1 MKTVK
6 APAVASQDRN
16 IKATTA
22 RVVGELRLTD
32 FQRKYAEAL
41 SNGMTDVL
49 SSHGHLRNLNE
60 RLLTHYENTFSKI
73 PDLELPSAIKQTL
86 ALSFSKWMRQSE
98 LPEVGPYIFKIFPP
112 SIVVWVSKRVS
123 KIEKLRR
130 KAYKHRLLFSILS
143 VKRVMPGVSKEFIL
157 KSYEKHGKLL
167 STAGKT
173 PENILEYARKVSIEF
188 GKKVAMLY
196 DPTKTVLPS
205 RSSCYEA
212 KKSEG
217 GQWGLLK
224 ENAKD
229 DFSYIRSEPTV
240 LVLSG
245 APGCGKSRIVN
256 LIAGRLCLNMGI
268 PMGKSIYTRNCSVKH
283 WDGYCG
289 QPITVLD
296 DWGQDVQLGEDVS
309 QLIALVTDNQYV
321 LPMASLIEKG
331 TTFTSKFIIVCTNRF
346 QLGLLPVLGGSLL
359 SRELYDYRALYR
371 RIHFGVRLIDA
382 KTDGSIKYIKLD
394 KIFNLCGYAGEQE
407 NPHEIFANLT
417 RKDSLQPC
425 QVELVSRGDFVQTYA
440 DLIRKHSEGHLNSI
454 SLDLPEAFTK
464 YKWHQTLYDFRFG
477 IDSETGQKI
486 YPGKHY
492 SDRISFNMFPDET
505 IPCRVMTCA
514 VNNKP
519 LAVRMITKGSVDGR
533 CLKPLQIAMWKALQS
548 DKKFFCTGNPDVQE
562 GFNLNL
568 MRNLKDDEYYL
579 SGDYDASTDRL
590 HLDLSMEILEG
601 ILSQI
606 NHEPTKRWARYE
618 FGEHQIEYPPWTNIK
633 TITQKRGQ
641 LMGNLLSFPI
651 LCLANKIVCELAG
664 LEDFLVNGDDLL
676 AIANERQIENWRE
689 NGTNCG
695 LLPSIGKNYVSK
707 TFGTFNS
714 KLIVD
719 KIVTPFVQPNLM
731 RREGKSI
738 ASCFKEASLNGAKP
752 VQLIRRNQKWLKK
765 SMRSLDVPV
774 EYGGLGKEFR
784 AMSKS
789 LERQARLV
797 YLYMISRKKG
807 SQQNSNNLLPEG
819 FIWGRFPVI
828 EGCENPYINADRPS
842 QKDQIET
849 LLSWD
854 SEKEAKE
861 IEELI
866 VTRKELK
873 KFEKILMTS
882 FNLRRFVD
890 SGELTVYPPLSSII
904 KQLRPIKKTLYETAP
919 VSGLTSFIEMFRTK
933 EGLTLDE
940 SRVEKKVIREISRI
954 HRTEVR
960 KCKGSES
967 PILRAPIHPK
977 AFYSANE
984 LEQIR
989 LTTVKTKEKTSA
1001 Y

>member
-1 MKTVK
+1 VE
-6 APAVASQDRN
+6 P
-16 IKATTA
+16 
-22 RVVGELRLTD
+22 RLTD

-49 SSHGHLRNLNE
+49 SSHGHLRNLTE
-60 RLLTHYENTFSKI
+60 RLKTHYEITFSKI

-98 LPEVGPYIFKIFPP
+98 LPEVGEYTFKIFPQ
-112 SIVVWVSKRVS
+112 SIVVWVSKRVA
-123 KIEKLRR
+123 KMEKQRR

-143 VKRVMPGVSKEFIL
+143 VKRVMPGVSKDFIL

-167 STAGKT
+167 STVGVT
-173 PENILEYARKVSIEF
+173 PKNILEYARLRAIEF
-188 GKKVAMLY
+188 GKQVAMFY
-196 DPTKTVLPS
+196 DPTRTTLPS
-205 RSSCYEA
+205 RSSCFEA

-240 LVLSG
+240 LLLSG
-245 APGCGKSRIVN
+245 APGCGKSRLVN
-256 LIAGRLCLNMGI
+256 LIAGRICLNIGV

-283 WDGYCG
+283 WDGYSG

-296 DWGQDVQLGEDVS
+296 DWGQDVQMGEDVS

-321 LPMASLIEKG
+321 LPMASLHEKG

-346 QLGLLPVLGGSLL
+346 KLGELPLLGGALS
-359 SRELYDYRALYR
+359 SRELYDYRAMYR
-371 RIHFGVRLIDA
+371 RFHFGIRIL
-382 KTDGSIKYIKLD
+382 DGRSNGDIKYIKLD
-394 KIFNLCGYAGEQE
+394 KVLNLCGYAKESE
-407 NPHEIFANLT
+407 NPHEMFADLT
-417 RKDSLQPC
+417 RKDNFRPC
-425 QVELVSRGDFVQTYA
+425 LVETTSRGDFVQSLA
-440 DLIRKHSEGHLNSI
+440 DKLRTHSDGHLNSI
-454 SLDLPEAFTK
+454 SLDLPEAFAK
-464 YKWHQTLYDFRFG
+464 YKWNQTLYDFRFG

-486 YPGKHY
+486 YPGTRY
-492 SDRISFNMFPDET
+492 SDRLSFDMFPDET
-505 IPCRVMTCA
+505 IKSRVMTCA

-519 LAVRMITKGSVDGR
+519 LAVRMITKGSAEGR
-533 CLKPLQIAMWKALQS
+533 CLKPLQVAMWKALQL
-548 DKKFFCTGNPDVQE
+548 DPKFFCTGNPDVQK
-562 GFNLNL
+562 GFDLNLKRNLN
-568 MRNLKDDEYYL
+568 DDEFYL

-601 ILSQI
+601 ILENI

-618 FGEHQIEYPPWTNIK
+618 FGEHLIEYPPWTKID
-633 TITQKRGQ
+633 TIEQKRGQ

-651 LCLANKIVCELAG
+651 LCLANKIVCEIAE
-664 LEDFLVNGDDLL
+664 LEDFIVNGDDLL
-676 AIANERQIENWRE
+676 AIANERQIENWRVT
-689 NGTNCG
+689 GTSCG

-707 TFGTFNS
+707 NFGTFNS

-752 VQLIRRNQKWLKK
+752 VQLIRRNQNWLKK

-774 EYGGLGKEFR
+774 EFGGLGKEFR
-784 AMSKS
+784 TMSKS

-807 SQQNSNNLLPEG
+807 SQQNGNSLLPEG
-819 FIWGRFPVI
+819 FVWGRFPVI
-828 EGCENPYINADRPS
+828 DGCENPYISEDRPR
-842 QKDQIET
+842 QKDDIET
-849 LLSWD
+849 MLGWENES
-854 SEKEAKE
+854 EAKE
-861 IEELI
+861 VSELI

-890 SGELTVYPPLSSII
+890 SGELQTYPSLSSVV
-904 KQLRPIKKTLYETAP
+904 KQLRPIRKSQYESAP
-919 VSGLTSFIEMFRTK
+919 ISGLTAFIEMFRIK
-933 EGLTLDE
+933 EGLTLEESKDE
-940 SRVEKKVIREISRI
+940 KQAVREISRT
-954 HRTEVR
+954 HKLELR

-967 PILRAPIHPK
+967 PRLRKSIKSMTCDQAYELRHDVKLTLNKDGKMYGVLPIDKSSLLLNQRKNLCPK
-977 AFYSANE
+977 
-984 LEQIR
+984 L
-989 LTTVKTKEKTSA
+989 
-1001 Y
+1001 